1 LAFCTI
7 INHVFAKAGRASGVK
22 KLNSNDELYR
32 RLFRTSLLIRLVEQR
47 IIQLYPSD
55 RIQSP
60 VHLSIGQE
68 AVAVGVCDALRPD
81 DLVFATYRSHG
92 FYIAKGGRLDAM
104 FAELYGR
111 MGGGAKGKAG
121 SMHLSA
127 PEVGLMGSS
136 AVVASTIPHAVGAA
150 LSFKRRNMSRMA
162 VAVFGDGATEEGVY
176 HESLNFAALMKVPV
190 LFICED
196 NGLAVHSHRGMRQ
209 AYRLQKHAET
219 YGIPTRRV
227 DEGWDMLTIREATL
241 EAVAQVRSGGPFLL
255 EIATSRYMEHVG
267 VGEDFHLDYRTR
279 DGVDAWKGHDPL
291 IVDTALLQALQPDL
305 EREIEAAVAFAEK
318 SPAPGRD
325 ELLTDII

>member
-1 LAFCTI
+1 MQT
-7 INHVFAKAGRASGVK
+7 
-22 KLNSNDELYR
+22 NDLYR
-32 RLFRTSLLIRLVEQR
+32 RLFRTALLIRLVEER

-68 AVAVGVCDALRPD
+68 AVAVGVCDALMPD

-92 FYIAKGGRLDAM
+92 FYVAKGGPLDAM

-111 MGGGAKGKAG
+111 LGGISKGKAG

-150 LSFKRRNMSRMA
+150 LSFKRTGSSRVA

-176 HESLNFAALMKVPV
+176 HESLNFASLMKVPV

-196 NGLAVHSHRGMRQ
+196 NGLAVHSFRHVRQ
-209 AYRLQKHAET
+209 AYRLPEHAATFDIES
-219 YGIPTRRV
+219 RRV
-227 DEGWDMLTIREATL
+227 EEGCDALAVRQATL
-241 EAVAQVRSGGPFLL
+241 DALAVVRTGKPFVL
-255 EIATSRYMEHVG
+255 EIATGRYKEHVG
-267 VGEDFHLDYRTR
+267 VGDDFHFGYRSAA
-279 DGVDAWKGHDPL
+279 DIDAWKARDPL
-291 IVDTALLQALQPDL
+291 ILDRKLVEELTPEI
-305 EREIEAAVAFAEK
+305 EREIAAAVEFAER
-318 SPAPGRD
+318 SPAPGRG
-325 ELLTDII
+325 ELLTDVI